1 MFSFKLPINL
11 RPDSN
16 WMIGLTS
23 LEVYNS
29 IFKITEH
36 KHQSELYTDFLDEF
50 SFMEIKD
57 ELEEIFDIE
66 NITHRHLQN
75 EKKDHLLLNSIKK

>member
-1 MFSFKLPINL
+1 MFSFELPINL

-36 KHQSELYTDFLDEF
+36 NNQCELYTDFFDEF
-50 SFMEIKD
+50 SFMERKD
-57 ELEEIFDIE
+57 ELEEIIDIE
-66 NITHRHLQN
+66 VITPRHLQI
-75 EKKDHLLLNSIKK
+75 EKKDHLLLKSLKN